1 MRLGGVHG
9 GIGTDPGK
17 NLIPRYQQIQFA
29 RVEARV
35 LGGMSCADDDFPFLV
50 PDPQHLAIRE
60 PHKAVRQWMDHLT
73 EVTEPGAVLIHLGV
87 APSGPPIEAN
97 AIDWRFPP
105 RIGKHHPTAQILV
118 SCHPKRAF
126 EATCQPSRHAH
137 MIRVHVRRYHTGD
150 GTAG

>member
-60 PHKAVRQWMDHLT
+60 PHKAVRQWMDHFT
-73 EVTEPGAVLIHLGV
+73 E
-87 APSGPPIEAN
+87 
-97 AIDWRFPP
+97 
-105 RIGKHHPTAQILV
+105 
-118 SCHPKRAF
+118 
-126 EATCQPSRHAH
+126 
-137 MIRVHVRRYHTGD
+137 
-150 GTAG
+150 